1 MVVKKRVTYARS
13 MPDGERKR
21 STYHHGSLGEE
32 LLEACVRLIEAE
44 GIGAVSLR
52 RVAREAGVS
61 PGAPYHHF
69 PDRAALL
76 AAISVR
82 GFERLAADLAAAR
95 DRAANEAGDFRDVL
109 LAMVVAY
116 VDFAR
121 GHRAYFQL
129 MFRPELSQ
137 PEKHP
142 DARTAGDAAFAV
154 LTGAL
159 GDCGVSDPDGL
170 AVSLWAFGHG
180 LASLAIDGQL
190 DHRGELWCTSVDDL
204 IGRAMRF
211 LETVLPT

>member
-1 MVVKKRVTYARS
+1 MVVKKRVTYARP

-21 STYHHGSLGEE
+21 SSYHHGALREE

-82 GFERLAADLAAAR
+82 GFEQLEADLTAAR
-95 DRAANEAGDFRDVL
+95 EKWTTFREVL
-109 LAMVVAY
+109 LALVVAY
-116 VDFAR
+116 VTFAR
-121 GHRAYFQL
+121 RHKAYFQL

-142 DARTAGDAAFAV
+142 DARKAGDAAFAV
-154 LTGAL
+154 LTDVVAG
-159 GDCGVSDPDGL
+159 CGVSDPDGL

-190 DHRGELWCTSVDDL
+190 DHRGEQWCTSVDDL
-204 IGRAMRF
+204 IDRAMRF
-211 LETVLPT
+211 VESVLPK

>member
-1 MVVKKRVTYARS
+1 MVVKKRFTYARAMS
-13 MPDGERKR
+13 DGERKR
-21 STYHHGSLGEE
+21 SSYHHGALREE
-32 LLEACVRLIEAE
+32 LLEACVRLIGTE

-82 GFERLAADLAAAR
+82 GFERLAADLRDAR
-95 DRAANEAGDFRDVL
+95 AEGTDARAVL

-116 VDFAR
+116 VEFAR
-121 GHRAYFQL
+121 RHKAYFQL

-137 PEKHP
+137 PDKHP
-142 DARTAGDAAFAV
+142 DARAAGDAAFAV
-154 LTGAL
+154 LTEVV
-159 GDCGVSDPDGL
+159 GDCGAADPDGL

-190 DHRGELWCTSVDDL
+190 DHRGELWCTSVEDL
-204 IGRAMRF
+204 IGRAVRF
-211 LETVLPT
+211 LDSVLP

>member
-1 MVVKKRVTYARS
+1 MVVKKRVTYARP

-21 STYHHGSLGEE
+21 SSYHHGALREE
-32 LLEACVRLIEAE
+32 LLEACVRLIETE

-76 AAISVR
+76 AAIAVR
-82 GFERLAADLAAAR
+82 GFEQLAADLAKAR
-95 DRAANEAGDFRDVL
+95 GTGSGFREVL

-121 GHRAYFQL
+121 SHKAYFQL

-142 DARTAGDAAFAV
+142 DARVAGDAAFAV
-154 LTGAL
+154 LTDVVAG
-159 GDCGVSDPDGL
+159 CGVSDPDGL

-190 DHRGELWCTSVDDL
+190 DHRGELWCTSADDL
-204 IGRAMRF
+204 VARAVRF
-211 LETVLPT
+211 VESVLPE

>member
-1 MVVKKRVTYARS
+1 

-21 STYHHGSLGEE
+21 STYHHGALREE
-32 LLEACVRLIEAE
+32 LLEACVRLVEAE

-69 PDRAALL
+69 ADRGALL

-82 GFERLAADLAAAR
+82 GFQQLTADLAAVR
-95 DRAANEAGDFRDVL
+95 SDVDESRKVL
-109 LAMVVAY
+109 LGLVVAY

-121 GHRAYFQL
+121 HNRAYFQL

-142 DARTAGDAAFAV
+142 DARVAGDAAFGV
-154 LTGAL
+154 LMGVVT
-159 GDCGVSDPDGL
+159 DCGAADPDGL

-190 DHRGELWCTSVDDL
+190 DRRGEHWNVSEDELL
-204 IGRAMRF
+204 GRAVRF
-211 LETVLPT
+211 LGSVLPS

>member
-1 MVVKKRVTYARS
+1 MVVKKRVTYARP

-21 STYHHGSLGEE
+21 SSYHHGALREE

-61 PGAPYHHF
+61 PGAPYHHC

-82 GFERLAADLAAAR
+82 GFQQLETDLTAVRSSAATF
-95 DRAANEAGDFRDVL
+95 RAAL
-109 LAMVVAY
+109 LALTVAY
-116 VDFAR
+116 VEFAR
-121 GHRAYFQL
+121 RHKAYFQL

-142 DARTAGDAAFAV
+142 DARVAGDAAFAV
-154 LTGAL
+154 LTDVVAG
-159 GDCGVSDPDGL
+159 CGVADPEGL
-170 AVSLWAFGHG
+170 SVSLWAFAHG

-204 IGRAMRF
+204 IARATRF
-211 LETVLPT
+211 VESVLPK

>member
-1 MVVKKRVTYARS
+1 MVVKKRFTYARA

-21 STYHHGSLGEE
+21 SSYHHGALREE

-61 PGAPYHHF
+61 AGAPYHHF

-82 GFERLAADLAAAR
+82 GFEQLATDLRAAR
-95 DRAANEAGDFRDVL
+95 AQGADARAVL

-116 VDFAR
+116 VEFAR
-121 GHRAYFQL
+121 RRRAYFQL

-137 PEKHP
+137 PDKHP
-142 DARTAGDAAFAV
+142 DARAAGDAAFAV
-154 LTGAL
+154 LKEVVGGCGAA
-159 GDCGVSDPDGL
+159 DPDGL

-190 DHRGELWCTSVDDL
+190 DHRGELWCTSVEDL

-211 LETVLPT
+211 LDSVMP

>member
-1 MVVKKRVTYARS
+1 MVVKKRVTYARP

-21 STYHHGSLGEE
+21 SSYHHGALREE
-32 LLEACVRLIEAE
+32 LLEACVRLIETE

-76 AAISVR
+76 AAIAVR
-82 GFERLAADLAAAR
+82 GFEQLAADLTTAR
-95 DRAANEAGDFRDVL
+95 GTGSGFREVL

-121 GHRAYFQL
+121 SRKAYFQL

-142 DARTAGDAAFAV
+142 DARVAGDAAFAV
-154 LTGAL
+154 LTDVVAG
-159 GDCGVSDPDGL
+159 CGVSDPDGL

-204 IGRAMRF
+204 VGRAVRF
-211 LETVLPT
+211 VESVLPQ

>member
-1 MVVKKRVTYARS
+1 MVVKKRVTYARA

-21 STYHHGSLGEE
+21 TTYHHGALREE
-32 LLEACVRLIEAE
+32 LMEACVRLVETE

-76 AAISVR
+76 GAISAR
-82 GFERLAADLAAAR
+82 GFQRLTADLEAVR
-95 DRAANEAGDFRDVL
+95 SDVDGYRAEL

-116 VDFAR
+116 VEFAR
-121 GHRAYFQL
+121 RNRAYFQM

-137 PEKHP
+137 PEKNP
-142 DARTAGDAAFAV
+142 EARAAGDAAFGV
-154 LTGAL
+154 LIGVVAECGAA
-159 GDCGVSDPDGL
+159 DPDGL

-190 DHRGELWCTSVDDL
+190 DRRGEHWNVSEDDL
-204 IGRAMRF
+204 IRRAVEF
-211 LETVLPT
+211 LDSVLPS